1 MFGTLKQDLR
11 ADILA
16 QSAFSSI
23 PVVFGVSEDNTLPQI
38 RISQSASNQP
48 VYLDGDVGLKTSSL
62 TVNIFTNSIAQQNT
76 LVDAFYERYHGFNG
90 QLNSST
96 NTLSIAVTSVIETVD
111 ETRPKV
117 YQAILPLD
125 ILTP

>member
-11 ADILA
+11 ADIRA